1 MNELY
6 IYHHLG
12 LGDHI
17 ILNGFVRHVA
27 ESYDRVWLFAKP
39 GNNTRNV
46 KRMYQDN
53 SKIKIIPLDDAGS
66 RDHMRMFS
74 GNKYMMV
81 GHTAQFFKD
90 IDNPTNGKT
99 FDELFYNQ
107 HNIPFE
113 YKWDKFYLQRD
124 LDREKEVY
132 YDILGLKDNEEY
144 LFVHD
149 DYRNEVKTKGLPDNI
164 KIIKPH
170 NYLDIT
176 VYDFLLTIEKSKEV
190 HMMNS
195 GFLPLVDCI
204 QLKHDN
210 LNYHEYLRPGT
221 VYKTKLNW
229 KIIA

>member
-81 GHTAQFFKD
+81 GHTTQFFKD
-90 IDNPTNGKT
+90 IDDPANGKT
-99 FDELFYNQ
+99 FDKLFYEQ

-113 YKWDKFYLQRD
+113 YKWNKFYLERD
-124 LDREKEVY
+124 LKREKEVY
-132 YDILGLKDNEEY
+132 YDILGLNDDSKYIFIHESPERPINREIPKDIQ
-144 LFVHD
+144 VI
-149 DYRNEVKTKGLPDNI
+149 RPDN
-164 KIIKPH
+164 
-170 NYLDIT
+170 
-176 VYDFLLTIEKSKEV
+176 KEV
-190 HMMNS
+190 GIFDYLYTIRKSQQIHVMNS
-195 GFLPLVDCI
+195 SFMILIDCI
-204 QLKHDN
+204 
-210 LNYHEYLRPGT
+210 
-221 VYKTKLNW
+221 
-229 KIIA
+229 